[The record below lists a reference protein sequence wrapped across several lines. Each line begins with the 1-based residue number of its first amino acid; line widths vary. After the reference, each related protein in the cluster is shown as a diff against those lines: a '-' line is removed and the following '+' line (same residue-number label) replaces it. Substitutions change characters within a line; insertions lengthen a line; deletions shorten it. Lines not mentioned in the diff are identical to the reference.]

1 MEVEDDVYFVP
12 YVSLHWYDKGK
23 EVKRRRINPDGTNMY
38 LNSDG
43 SVSDE
48 LKCIVNCQRIFKHEY
63 YKPGGKGAKKTSLA
77 YAKKTS
83 ETAPDNGD
91 THTDPAKP

>member
-1 MEVEDDVYFVP
+1 MDSERIVAH
-12 YVSLHWYDKGK
+12 VSTLAYDKGK
-23 EVKRRRINPDGTNMY
+23 EVKRRRINSLGTNMY

-63 YKPGGKGAKKTSLA
+63 YKPDGIWAKKMSDV
-77 YAKKTS
+77 YAQKHK
-83 ETAPDNGD
+83 ED
-91 THTDPAKP
+91 TFTNHG

>member
-1 MEVEDDVYFVP
+1 MEDKVYLVP
-12 YVSLHWYDKGK
+12 YVSRHWYDEGK
-23 EVKRRRINPDGTNMY
+23 EVKRRRVNPEGTNMY

-63 YKPGGKGAKKTSLA
+63 YKPDGKGAKKTSLA
-77 YAKKTS
+77 YAQKYFLDLQYGS
-83 ETAPDNGD
+83 SRS
-91 THTDPAKP
+91 